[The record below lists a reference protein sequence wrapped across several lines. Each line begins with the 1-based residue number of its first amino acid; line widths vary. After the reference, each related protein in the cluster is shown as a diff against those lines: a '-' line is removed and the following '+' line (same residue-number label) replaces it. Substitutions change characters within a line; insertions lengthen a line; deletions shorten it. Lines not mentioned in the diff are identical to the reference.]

1 MVTAAAPAAGGL
13 DPGRAAQRSVPSAP
27 DSAISH
33 MKRLYFGTDGVRG
46 RFGDPVMNPDFVRQ
60 LANAAGRHVASTLGA
75 GPRRVLIGRDTRAS
89 GPVLEAAVADGFAAA
104 GWDVGLLGVVPT
116 PAVSL
121 AVRELGAQLG
131 VVITASHNPADDNG
145 VKFFAGTGFKLPDA
159 EEAAIEALLR
169 HPGMPLPRGAIQTV
183 TDGKARYIAQAL
195 TRLPA
200 GALQGW
206 KIVLD
211 TANGATCETT
221 RAVLTQLGAEL
232 ELLGNTPDGRN
243 INAGVGSEHPQQLA
257 ARVRATGARLGL
269 AHDGDGDRVVF
280 CDETGSALDGDEV
293 LTFLALG
300 KLRRGDLPGG
310 TLVVT
315 VQSNLGVDA
324 ALTAAGGRVVR
335 TDVGDRYVSEALQRE
350 GAGLGGE
357 SSGHFIFPRVSPAG
371 DGLIAALAVL
381 RVMRDTG
388 EPLSK
393 LRQALRKYP
402 QAQKALKVAA
412 KPPLESLPGVQRLL
426 REAEAALGGTGRV
439 MIRYSGTE
447 PKVRLLVEAQ
457 TDGAVA
463 EWFAKAE
470 AALRGALTVV

>member
-1 MVTAAAPAAGGL
+1 
-13 DPGRAAQRSVPSAP
+13 
-27 DSAISH
+27 

-46 RFGDPVMNPDFVRQ
+46 RFGDAVMNPDFVRK
-60 LANAAGRHVASTLGA
+60 LANAAGRHMAAALGA
-75 GPRRVLIGRDTRAS
+75 GPKIALIGRDTRES
-89 GPVLEAAVADGFAAA
+89 GPVLEAAVAEGLASA
-104 GWDVGLLGVVPT
+104 GWGVGLLGVLPT

-121 AVRELGAQLG
+121 AVRKAHAQLG

-145 VKFFAGTGFKLPDA
+145 VKFFASTGFKLPDA
-159 EEAAIEALLR
+159 EEAAIEALLEVAG
-169 HPGMPLPRGAIQTV
+169 PVVDRGDIAPV
-183 TDGKARYIAQAL
+183 RDAKLHYIAQAL

-200 GALQGW
+200 GALAGW

-221 RAVLTQLGAEL
+221 REVLTQLGAEL
-232 ELLGNTPDGRN
+232 VLLGNAPDGRN
-243 INAGVGSEHPQQLA
+243 INAGVGSEHPEQLA
-257 ARVRATGARLGL
+257 ARVLETGARLGI

-280 CDETGSALDGDEV
+280 CDENGSALDGDEV
-293 LTFLALG
+293 MTFLALG
-300 KLRRGDLPGG
+300 KLKRGDLPGG

-324 ALTAAGGRVVR
+324 ALAAAGGRAVR
-335 TDVGDRYVSEALQRE
+335 TNVGDRYVSEALQRE
-350 GAGLGGE
+350 GAALGGE

-371 DGLIAALAVL
+371 DGLLAALAVL

-388 EPLSK
+388 QPLSQ
-393 LRQALRKYP
+393 LRRALKKFP
-402 QAQKALKVAA
+402 QKQKALKLAA

-426 REAEAALGGTGRV
+426 REAEAALGGSGRV

-447 PKVRLLVEAQ
+447 PKVRILVEAQ
-457 TDGAVA
+457 TEVAVA

-470 AALRGALTVV
+470 AALRAELPVV

>member
-1 MVTAAAPAAGGL
+1 
-13 DPGRAAQRSVPSAP
+13 
-27 DSAISH
+27 

-46 RFGDPVMNPDFVRQ
+46 RFGDAVMNPDFVRK
-60 LANAAGRHVASTLGA
+60 LANAAGRHMAGKLGTGA
-75 GPRRVLIGRDTRAS
+75 KRALIGRDTRAS
-89 GPVLEAAVADGFAAA
+89 GPVLEAAVAEGLAAA

-145 VKFFAGTGFKLPDA
+145 VKFFAGTGFKLPDS
-159 EEAAIEALLR
+159 EEVAIEALLDV
-169 HPGMPLPRGAIQTV
+169 PGPAVARGEIGAV
-183 TDGKARYIAQAL
+183 EDGKARYIAQAL

-200 GALQGW
+200 GALRGW

-221 RAVLTQLGAEL
+221 REVLAQLGAEL
-232 ELLGNTPDGRN
+232 DLLGNAPDGRN

-257 ARVRATGARLGL
+257 ARVLATGARLGI

-293 LTFLALG
+293 MTFLALG

-310 TLVVT
+310 TLVLT

-324 ALTAAGGRVVR
+324 ALAAAGGRVVR

-371 DGLIAALAVL
+371 DGLLAALAVL

-388 EPLSK
+388 QPLSE
-393 LRQALRKYP
+393 LRQALKKFP
-402 QAQKALKVAA
+402 QAQKALKLVA
-412 KPPLESLPGVQRLL
+412 KPPLASLPGVQRLL

-447 PKVRLLVEAQ
+447 PKVRILVEAQ
-457 TDGAVA
+457 TEAAVQ
-463 EWFAKAE
+463 EWFAKSE
-470 AALRGALTVV
+470 AALRAELQVVG

>member
-1 MVTAAAPAAGGL
+1 
-13 DPGRAAQRSVPSAP
+13 
-27 DSAISH
+27 

-46 RFGDPVMNPDFVRQ
+46 RFGDAVMNPDFVRK
-60 LANAAGRHVASTLGA
+60 LAHAAGRHMAAKLGVAA
-75 GPRRVLIGRDTRAS
+75 PRALVGRDTRGS
-89 GPVLEAAVADGFAAA
+89 GPVLEAAVAEGLATA
-104 GWDVGLLGVVPT
+104 GWHVGLLGVVPT

-131 VVITASHNPADDNG
+131 VVITASHNPAHDNG

-159 EEAAIEALLR
+159 EEAQIEALLDA
-169 HPGMPLPRGAIQTV
+169 PAPAVARGAIAAV
-183 TDGKARYIAQAL
+183 GEAKMLYEAQAV
-195 TRLPA
+195 RLLPP
-200 GALQGW
+200 GALAGW

-221 RAVLTQLGAEL
+221 ATVLAQLGAEL
-232 ELLGNTPDGRN
+232 EMIGNAPDGVN
-243 INAGVGSEHPQQLA
+243 INDGVGSEHPERLA
-257 ARVRATGARLGL
+257 ARVLATGARLGI

-280 CDETGSALDGDEV
+280 CDEAGSPLDGDEV

-324 ALTAAGGRVVR
+324 ALAAAGGRVVR

-350 GAGLGGE
+350 GAALGGE
-357 SSGHFIFPRVSPAG
+357 SSGHFILPRFSPAG
-371 DGLIAALAVL
+371 DGLLAALAVL

-388 EPLSK
+388 QPLSE
-393 LRQALRKYP
+393 LRKALVKYP
-402 QAQKALKVAA
+402 QKQKALKLTG
-412 KPPLESLPGVQRLL
+412 KPPLESLPGVQALL
-426 REAEAALGGTGRV
+426 RDAAAALGDSGRV

-457 TDGAVA
+457 TEAAVA

-470 AALRGALTVV
+470 AALRAELQVL